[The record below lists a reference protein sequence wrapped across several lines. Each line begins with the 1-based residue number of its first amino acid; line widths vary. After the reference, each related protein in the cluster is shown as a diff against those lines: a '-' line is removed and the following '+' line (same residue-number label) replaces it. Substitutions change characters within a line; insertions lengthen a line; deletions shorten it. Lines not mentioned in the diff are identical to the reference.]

1 MNFAK
6 FLKHLFYGTPP
17 VAASACGS
25 DNYEESRL
33 CLNPAPANAGTPANA
48 MGIKD
53 SRWPAVFQNVDVAQ
67 IHTEILK
74 VMEKWIIAKKVY
86 FLNRWNRP
94 VKRHVIYV
102 KTWRG

>member
-1 MNFAK
+1 MNFPK

-33 CLNPAPANAGTPANA
+33 SLNPAPANAGTPANA

-53 SRWPAVFQNVDVAQ
+53 SR
-67 IHTEILK
+67 
-74 VMEKWIIAKKVY
+74 
-86 FLNRWNRP
+86 
-94 VKRHVIYV
+94 
-102 KTWRG
+102 